1 MKDRE
6 SKIYKKE
13 EENTERTLDLE
24 KRLAE
29 EGISLE
35 DLIDTALEMYIPHAK
50 LGTKEE
56 VAKKLRKGFKKAFQD
71 INICV
76 LVTAGL
82 YLEEVGKKE

>member
-1 MKDRE
+1 MKDKE

-13 EENTERTLDLE
+13 EKNTERTLDLE

-35 DLIDTALEMYIPHAK
+35 DLIDTALEMYIPQAR

-56 VAKKLRKGFKKAFQD
+56 IAKKA
-71 INICV
+71 
-76 LVTAGL
+76 
-82 YLEEVGKKE
+82 KERI